1 MTADPSPL
9 PLEEGQG
16 EGGAVAPEGPLVGL
30 RVLDIATM
38 IAAPFSAALFA
49 DCGAEVIKVELPG
62 HGDALRKVAP
72 MAEGRS
78 LYWSVLG
85 RNKHSVSLDLRVPRG
100 RELFLELVKRSD
112 VVLENF
118 RPGTL
123 ERWQLDYD
131 TLKQANPD
139 IILVR
144 VSGYGQDG
152 PYRDKAG
159 FGTPAAAI
167 GGLTYIT
174 GFPDR
179 PPLSVPIAL
188 ADYLAGLFGAL
199 GALMAL
205 LERERNG
212 RGGQWVDVSL
222 YESVFRLLEA
232 VVPAYGK
239 NGQVRERKGNRTG
252 QSSPI
257 GSYAT
262 ADGGYMV
269 LSVSTDRVWQRMIEA
284 MGHPEWADDPRFAS
298 NPARTTHADEVDE
311 VVGAWFAEHT
321 AADAQRILDEAGVP
335 VSPIYSIADIFVDE
349 QYRARQDIVDVD
361 DESLGSVPMPA
372 VLPRFSRTP
381 GGIRFAGPPLGAHNA
396 HVFGDVLG
404 LSDADLAALR
414 SEGVI

>member
-1 MTADPSPL
+1 MKPPK
-9 PLEEGQG
+9 
-16 EGGAVAPEGPLVGL
+16 GPLAGL

-38 IAAPFSAALFA
+38 IAAPFSAALLA
-49 DCGAEVIKVELPG
+49 DCGAEVIKIELPG
-62 HGDALRKVAP
+62 QGDPLRSVAP
-72 MAEGRS
+72 MADGRS

-85 RNKHSVSLDLRVPRG
+85 RNKHSVTLDLRVPRG
-100 RELFLELVKRSD
+100 RELFLGLVERSD

-131 TLKQANPD
+131 TLKAGNPD
-139 IILVR
+139 IVLVR
-144 VSGYGQDG
+144 ISGYGQDG

-179 PPLSVPIAL
+179 PPLTVPIAL
-188 ADYLAGLFGAL
+188 ADYLAGLFGTI

-205 LERERNG
+205 LDRERNG
-212 RGGQWVDVSL
+212 SGGQWIDVSL

-239 NGQVRERKGNRTG
+239 NGQIRERRGNRTG

-262 ADGGYMV
+262 ADGHYMV
-269 LSVSTDRVWQRMIEA
+269 LSVSTERVWQRMIEA
-284 MGHPEWADDPRFAS
+284 MG
-298 NPARTTHADEVDE
+298 
-311 VVGAWFAEHT
+311 
-321 AADAQRILDEAGVP
+321 
-335 VSPIYSIADIFVDE
+335 
-349 QYRARQDIVDVD
+349 
-361 DESLGSVPMPA
+361 
-372 VLPRFSRTP
+372 
-381 GGIRFAGPPLGAHNA
+381 
-396 HVFGDVLG
+396 
-404 LSDADLAALR
+404 
-414 SEGVI
+414 

>member
-1 MTADPSPL
+1 MTEVPAH
-9 PLEEGQG
+9 
-16 EGGAVAPEGPLVGL
+16 GPLAGL

-38 IAAPFSAALFA
+38 IAAPFSAALLA

-62 HGDALRKVAP
+62 QGDALRNVAP

-85 RNKHSVSLDLRVPRG
+85 RNKRSITLDLRVPRG
-100 RELFLELVKRSD
+100 RELFLDLVRQSD
-112 VVLENF
+112 AVLENF

-123 ERWQLDYD
+123 ERWGLGYD
-131 TLKQANPD
+131 VLRETNPD
-139 IILVR
+139 IVLVR
-144 VSGYGQDG
+144 ISGYGQDG

-199 GALMAL
+199 GAVMAL
-205 LERERNG
+205 LERERT
-212 RGGQWVDVSL
+212 RAGGQSVDVSL

-239 NGQVRERKGNRTG
+239 NGFVRERMGNRTG

-257 GSYAT
+257 GSYQT
-262 ADGGYMV
+262 ADGRYMV
-269 LSVSTDRVWQRMIEA
+269 LSVSTERVWARMIEA
-284 MGHPEWADDPRFAS
+284 MGHPEWGQDARYAT
-298 NPARTTHADEVDE
+298 NPARTAHANEVDAL
-311 VVGAWFAEHT
+311 VAGWFGEHT
-321 AADAQRILDEAGVP
+321 AEEAQRILDEAGVP
-335 VSPIYSIADIFVDE
+335 VSPIYSIVDIFGDPHYAAREDIIAPVDP
-349 QYRARQDIVDVD
+349 V
-361 DESLGSVPMPA
+361 LGPVPMPA

-381 GGIRFAGPPLGAHNA
+381 GAVEHTGPILGEHNSY
-396 HVFGDVLG
+396 VFGDVLG
-404 LSDADLAALR
+404 LDDEERAAL
-414 SEGVI
+414 SADGVI

>member
-1 MTADPSPL
+1 MTGDGLAEL
-9 PLEEGQG
+9 R
-16 EGGAVAPEGPLVGL
+16 GPLAGL

-38 IAAPFSAALFA
+38 IAAPFSAAILA
-49 DCGAEVIKVELPG
+49 DCGAEVIKIELPG
-62 HGDALRKVAP
+62 QGDPLRNVAP

-85 RNKHSVSLDLRVPRG
+85 RNKYSVTLDLRVPRG

-123 ERWQLDYD
+123 ERWDLAYE
-131 TLKQANPD
+131 TLNAANPD
-139 IILVR
+139 IVLVR

-159 FGTPAAAI
+159 FGTPAAAM

-174 GFPDR
+174 GYPDR

-188 ADYLAGLFGAL
+188 ADYLAGLFSAL

-222 YESVFRLLEA
+222 YESVFRLLEG

-239 NGQVRERKGNRTG
+239 DGSIRERMGDRTG

-262 ADGGYMV
+262 ADGRYMT
-269 LSVSTDRVWQRMIEA
+269 LSVSTERVWQRMIEA
-284 MGHPEWADDPRFAS
+284 IGHPEWADDPRFAS
-298 NPARTTHADEVDE
+298 NPARTAHAEDVDAA
-311 VVGAWFAEHT
+311 VGGWFAQHS
-321 AADAQRILDEAGVP
+321 AADAQRILDAAGVP
-335 VSPIYSIADIFVDE
+335 VCPINSIADIFDDAH
-349 QYRARQDIVDVD
+349 YRAREDIVTAD
-361 DESLGSVPMPA
+361 DAVIGSVSMPA

-381 GGIRFAGPPLGAHNA
+381 GAVRFPGPELGEHNRHVYGQILGIGEDELTRLETDR
-396 HVFGDVLG
+396 VV
-404 LSDADLAALR
+404 
-414 SEGVI
+414 

>member
-1 MTADPSPL
+1 MTD
-9 PLEEGQG
+9 
-16 EGGAVAPEGPLVGL
+16 GPLTGF
-30 RVLDIATM
+30 RVLDISTM
-38 IAAPFSAALFA
+38 IAAPFSAALLG
-49 DCGAEVIKVELPG
+49 DMGAEIIKVELPG
-62 HGDALRKVAP
+62 DGDTLRHVAP
-72 MAEGRS
+72 MYANRS

-85 RNKHSVSLDLRVPRG
+85 RNKCSITLDLRVACG
-100 RELFLELVKRSD
+100 RDVFLELVKHSD
-112 VVLENF
+112 AIIENF

-123 ERWQLDYD
+123 ERWDLAYD
-131 TLKQANPD
+131 TLHATNPG
-139 IILVR
+139 IVLVR

-205 LERERNG
+205 LDRERNG

-239 NGQVRERKGNRTG
+239 NGLVRERMGNRTG

-262 ADGGYMV
+262 SDGRYMV
-269 LSVSTDRVWQRMIEA
+269 LSVSTDRVWRRMIQA
-284 MGHPEWADDPRFAS
+284 MGPPQLSDDPPLATNPDRTAHADD
-298 NPARTTHADEVDE
+298 VDAA
-311 VVGAWFAEHT
+311 VGGWFAGHT
-321 AADAQRILDEAGVP
+321 AEEAQRILDSAGVP
-335 VSPIYSIADIFVDE
+335 VSPIYSIADIF
-349 QYRARQDIVDVD
+349 
-361 DESLGSVPMPA
+361 
-372 VLPRFSRTP
+372 
-381 GGIRFAGPPLGAHNA
+381 
-396 HVFGDVLG
+396 
-404 LSDADLAALR
+404 
-414 SEGVI
+414 